1 MTMVLQLRLL
11 LMAFVAAVFCFPMT
25 GVMAAPQNSVH
36 ITIGQHK
43 IKGQDTS
50 GAQKAAVRDALEK
63 AVQSAFVSVV
73 SQQQLGENLDVLY
86 DRLLAHTMDY
96 VSTYRVINGMA
107 HNGAYLVGVESKIS
121 LELMEKR
128 LRDAGVFNQAQ
139 NNPKVLLLIAEQG
152 PEDTQP
158 RCWWW
163 QPDGKSVPS
172 IAEKTLKVLFE
183 QARIPLVVT
192 GNNYPDPAAYHIVF
206 SAMGDQT
213 AAMALGQALKADMVV
228 LGLASAQESA
238 NRMGN
243 EKTFEAD
250 VSFTVLDMASQKEV
264 IHATSTAAAKSTG
277 AQGADQALTQASE
290 TAGQA
295 LKEKIEGFWAQTMK
309 EKKTF
314 DLYVEGDNFLTRFIA
329 LKTQLKEIREIE
341 DISPRELGSS
351 HAIMEVAYKGTPA
364 QFANAVILRTF
375 EEFGIEVSMVL
386 DDAVKIRFVASPKKN
401 SASQALQDGPNSIA
415 PQSDTSSQGSANTTG
430 RGVVQETLHE

>member
-1 MTMVLQLRLL
+1 MTMVLQLRFLL
-11 LMAFVAAVFCFPMT
+11 VAFVVAVFCFPLT
-25 GVMAAPQNSVH
+25 GVMAARQDSLH

-43 IKGQDTS
+43 INGQDTS
-50 GAQKAAVRDALEK
+50 GAKKAAVRDALEK
-63 AVQSAFVSVV
+63 AVQIAFVSVV
-73 SQQQLGENLDVLY
+73 SQQKLGENLDVLY
-86 DRLLAHTMDY
+86 DRLLAHTMDF

-139 NNPKVLLLIAEQG
+139 NNPRVLLLIAEQG

-163 QPDGKSVPS
+163 QPEGNPAAS
-172 IAEKTLKVLFE
+172 IAEKSLKVVFE
-183 QARIPLVVT
+183 QARIPLVVA
-192 GNNYPDPAAYHIVF
+192 GNNYPDPAAYNIVF

-243 EKTFEAD
+243 EKTFEAG
-250 VSFTVLDMASQKEV
+250 VVFTVLDTASQKEV
-264 IHATSTAAAKSTG
+264 IHETSTAAAKSTDTR
-277 AQGADQALTQASE
+277 GADQALAQASE

-295 LKEKIEGFWAQTMK
+295 LKEKIEGFWAQTIK
-309 EKKTF
+309 EGKNF

-329 LKTQLKEIREIE
+329 LKRQLKDILELE

-351 HAIMEVAYKGTPA
+351 HAIMEVTYKGTPA
-364 QFANAVILRTF
+364 QFANAVMLRTF

-386 DDAVKIRFVASPKKN
+386 DDAVKIRFVASPKN
-401 SASQALQDGPNSIA
+401 NPASQPSQDGPKVIV
-415 PQSDTSSQGSANTTG
+415 PQPDTSSHGSAKTTG
-430 RGVVQETLHE
+430 QEVVQETLQE